1 MGGRAGGGASGGMG
15 SRSAKN
21 MTSAQRLA
29 NPNVKLS
36 ASDMNY
42 KESWDEES
50 NEDLGSNVL
59 KTWNIPNV
67 AYKDKGVTKTA
78 YAIITQYLDKPG
90 STEIGGHQIYF
101 DEPGPVGEAKTLGEA
116 KTKLL
121 NYINSK
127 RK

>member
-1 MGGRAGGGASGGMG
+1 MGGRSGGGASGGMG
-15 SRSAKN
+15 SRAAKS

-42 KESWDEES
+42 KESWDEEA

-59 KTWNIPNV
+59 KMWNIPNV

-78 YAIITQYLDKPG
+78 YATITQYLDKPG
-90 STEIGGHQIYF
+90 STKIGGHEIYF
-101 DEPGPVGEAKTLGEA
+101 DKASPVGEAKTLGEA